1 MIRSAVGFLVLLAS
15 SGIAAAADDPTAALI
30 QAQTAL
36 VERAREYRASLEAV
50 RALEEAEAARTA
62 AHARRMRALYARD
75 LVARKEAEDAE
86 AAAAAAEA
94 RAAETRARMAE
105 AEALMSETLAAI
117 ELAKVP
123 RIARDGVISTP
134 AVIGYQG
141 RTTIAAA
148 DVRSLST
155 YFLEQ
160 FGRPLPVSALGQT
173 PAHDRLGFDHRD
185 AMDVAL
191 HPDSEEG
198 RSLIAYLRRER
209 IPFLAFRGPVPGAS
223 TGAHIHI
230 GQASPRILPVR
241 APAR

>member
-1 MIRSAVGFLVLLAS
+1 MRAAVALLLLLAAS
-15 SGIAAAADDPTAALI
+15 AAAAADDPTAALI

-50 RALEEAEAARTA
+50 RALEEAEAARAA

-75 LVARKEAEDAE
+75 LVARREAEDAE
-86 AAAAAAEA
+86 AVAAAAEA
-94 RAAETRARMAE
+94 KAAETRARMAE

-117 ELAKVP
+117 ELAKIP
-123 RIARDGVISTP
+123 RAAQGDLFSTP

-141 RTTIAAA
+141 RTTLAVS
-148 DVRSLST
+148 DVTGVET

-160 FGRPLPVSALGQT
+160 FRRPLPVSALGQT
-173 PAHDRLGFDHRD
+173 PVHDRLGFDHRN
-185 AMDVAL
+185 ALDVPL

-230 GQASPRILPVR
+230 GQASPRIQPVR
-241 APAR
+241 APGR